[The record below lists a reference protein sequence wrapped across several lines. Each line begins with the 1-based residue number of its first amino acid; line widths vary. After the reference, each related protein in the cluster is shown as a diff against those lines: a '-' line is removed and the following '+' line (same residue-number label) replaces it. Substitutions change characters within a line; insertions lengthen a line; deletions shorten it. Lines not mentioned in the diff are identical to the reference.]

1 LNIYINDITMD
12 STVFIIVY
20 NVLCF
25 IADDRGH
32 CSTLK
37 TCVNKYTL
45 FLFMTT
51 AVHEILTSDP
61 RFPNF

>member
-1 LNIYINDITMD
+1 MD